1 MKKEP
6 EHLSDTH
13 KSRRKPGLWIA
24 LGIILLLLAALGL
37 AANHIWNL
45 LEGFRVPSVSP
56 APVTTPAPEETPA
69 PSPEPI
75 PSPTPEPDLQE
86 EPDTTAEP
94 ADAVVQERDE
104 SIYIYVLYGADTRDP
119 LYDLDGNTDT
129 VILLI
134 LDMKHQKLKL
144 ISIMRDTLMDV
155 PGWTDDM
162 KVTALVPRTG
172 VDKAI
177 SVLETTFGIP
187 IDGYAAVTFSGAAQL
202 IDIVGGVDV
211 EIADAQELGHLN
223 GNLSELCQEVGG
235 DPADYPPV
243 ADFGL
248 QRLNGQQ
255 ALAYMRIRH
264 YGHGD
269 YQRTERQRAVLIS
282 AFRGVSDAS
291 LGQMYKMLIQM
302 QGYVS
307 TNLSV
312 PDMIRAA
319 TRVYK
324 LRGCETE
331 TLRIPLDGAHYMGKY
346 NGSSVLIMSVKKN
359 AAAVQEFIYEGDEI
373 TANPKPSPSPAPVP

>member
-223 GNLSELCQEVGG
+223 GNLSELCQEVGEPG
-235 DPADYPPV
+235 GLSPV
-243 ADFGL
+243 ADFDLKPQRPAGAGVYADPPLRPRGL
-248 QRLNGQQ
+248 SAHRAAAGSPHLRFPRGQR
-255 ALAYMRIRH
+255 RIPGADTAWYVRC
-264 YGHGD
+264 
-269 YQRTERQRAVLIS
+269 RAMS
-282 AFRGVSDAS
+282 APTFRFR
-291 LGQMYKMLIQM
+291 
-302 QGYVS
+302 
-307 TNLSV
+307 
-312 PDMIRAA
+312 MIRTA

-324 LRGCETE
+324 LHGCET
-331 TLRIPLDGAHYMGKY
+331 RPPDPAGR
-346 NGSSVLIMSVKKN
+346 LI
-359 AAAVQEFIYEGDEI
+359 I
-373 TANPKPSPSPAPVP
+373 